1 MSKQFEVKKIYK
13 VIIKIPSS
21 LDEYYNLKNIYDESI
36 HKNKKRKCINCRKVN
51 MASLVFTIKNRNLI
65 SICPTPDCKSNMII
79 PIETCVSY
87 DDFYEESKQSYEDT
101 IDTIL
106 GTKFNILFGYTNE
119 KDSNILQLKESYKTN
134 HEHYLQCIS
143 DYKDIVYPKTAEL
156 THLEQRRDE
165 LIEQLKD
172 PDTDVQR
179 IHKDLKPILCN
190 IRKLKYNYEIPNST
204 TIIQKPYS
212 INDLHNC
219 SPVAESV
226 VITPLE
232 RERLLQH
239 NLVKEPVDKPQEK
252 SKANMKVKAKS
263 ENPDNSTVDEAE
275 AKDAKKIESS
285 IFDLSEKTM
294 DGKGRV
300 FLASMNMRG
309 ARAVAPEGTIKI
321 NVTSA
326 QASASKNR
334 LDFSPM
340 TPIEGGYKGFYNFE
354 AFWQSGKVYEG
365 IPEETVKKYWH
376 NVKEAKRRYPGSKDK
391 KVMYAHFE
399 HDPEKMDYVTSRK
412 KVYVPLYIDL
422 IKDREMTQ
430 HWKKE
435 VDSGKDIVIYDFDG
449 PRLKN
454 GEVTCLEVTTEML
467 KEKINDPSYPFGH
480 GYIVAGLLKGISP
493 EQYI

>member
-1 MSKQFEVKKIYK
+1 MSKQFEVKKLYK

-21 LDEYYNLKNIYDESI
+21 LDEYYNLKNIHDESVYN
-36 HKNKKRKCINCRKVN
+36 NKKRKCINCRKVN
-51 MASLVFTIKNRNLI
+51 MSSLIFTVKNRNLI

-79 PIETCVSY
+79 PIETCRSY
-87 DDFYEESKQSYEDT
+87 DDFYQESKQIYED
-101 IDTIL
+101 IVDTIL
-106 GTKFNILFGYTNE
+106 GTKYKILFGYNNE
-119 KDSNILQLKESYKTN
+119 KDTNITQLKEMYKNN
-134 HEHYLQCIS
+134 HEHYMQCIA
-143 DYKDIVYPKTAEL
+143 DYKEIVYPKTAEMI
-156 THLEQRRDE
+156 HLEQRRDA
-165 LIEQLKD
+165 LIEQLKN
-172 PDTDVQR
+172 PDTDVQK
-179 IHKDLKPILCN
+179 IYKDLRPVLCN
-190 IRKLKYNYEIPNST
+190 IRKLKYIYEIPESKNV
-204 TIIQKPYS
+204 IQQSYS
-212 INDLHNC
+212 ISDLYNC
-219 SPVAESV
+219 TPPGES
-226 VITPLE
+226 ITISDID
-232 RERLLQH
+232 RKQLL
-239 NLVKEPVDKPQEK
+239 NSNTYKENEK
-252 SKANMKVKAKS
+252 ITKKANPVK
-263 ENPDNSTVDEAE
+263 PTDDEAE
-275 AKDAKKIESS
+275 AKDAKKIE
-285 IFDLSEKTM
+285 IYNFNLSEKTM

-309 ARAVAPEGTIKI
+309 ARAAAPEGTIKV

-376 NVKEAKRRYPGSKDK
+376 SVTEAKRRYPGSKDK

-412 KVYVPLYIDL
+412 KVYVPLYIEL

-435 VDSGKDIVIYDFDG
+435 VDAGKDITIYDFDG

-454 GEVTCLEVTTEML
+454 GDVTCLEVTTEML
-467 KEKINDPSYPFGH
+467 KEKINDPSFPFGH
-480 GYIVAGLLKGISP
+480 GYIVASLLKGIQPQEFSL
-493 EQYI
+493 